1 MDRFDYTQLPL
12 KDSIDEYV
20 KTGRPVGGFL
30 EAILTNNLMGA
41 CDRAD
46 HLNIEVI
53 PVYMAYLYNE
63 CPGGCFGSMDMHL
76 AWLDKGG
83 LNGMV
88 NTYVQ

>member
-1 MDRFDYTQLPL
+1 MSRFDYEALPL

-20 KTGRPVGGFL
+20 KTGRMVGDFL
-30 EAILTNNLMGA
+30 EAILTNDLMGA

-63 CPGGCFGSMDMHL
+63 CPSGCYGNQSLHDRWRE
-76 AWLDKGG
+76 AGG
-83 LNGMV
+83 LEGMGL
-88 NTYVQ
+88 